1 MINEIRGSFGPTNSL
16 EKLEKTRRLERQFL
30 FVGASEVVGA
40 SPPSARD
47 SMPKDGPPKRQ
58 FLKRGEGISRFESGG
73 LADARSQYL
82 ERHPPK
88 AGGGS
93 RPPPDEPPDEP
104 PPRQPPRQPKRRQE
118 AAWATAT
125 VLVPSAPP
133 ADRTAP
139 AAIDDQALLPL
150 STKDRRLS
158 AEANVTLDEFEAL
171 EATVRE
177 QADAMVHVSGLG
189 SLALSV
195 PRGVMRPAS
204 AASSSAPL
212 RGGGTAAAADAPSDE
227 EHLYSDGMGDDEDE
241 EAWVEGYEDE
251 EDAAAGSPSRLGLP
265 PALPNLPP
273 APAAPPSYPPSYPP
287 SNHPIIRAPTAAAG
301 SPRRREGLSP
311 EQPGLGARA
320 ADEYIDDLASGSVG
334 VWPSEAATA
343 AVAAAVH
350 ASVAAEAA
358 EEAEAAEAEA
368 EEAAEEEGEDEESLS
383 WSLSARAPMKYGR
396 GGGTHEESGSTS
408 GSQDLWSSYS
418 IFNQG
423 GVGAGG
429 AGSNGC
435 VGGQGDEGGHESTGA
450 AGGTFLFADYD
461 DDGYGGYGGYGAA
474 DAPATA
480 PIDPN
485 EPPPVSRLVSSLFKP
500 PAPAP
505 NLAPAKL
512 PNLDSKPP
520 SAVGRG
526 AGACAAGRGAP
537 SGGRGGAPRAPPS
550 APAPSADP
558 SATAAEEE
566 TRRLRRKVQ
575 QLSEQLAAAVRAT
588 EEAEALLL
596 QQMAAAAGGASGA
609 AAMPLSLA
617 DAASLQSEREQFEA
631 YKVEEGRK
639 LLRERRVVERQAK
652 ALLKVPDR
660 KEREE
665 VDGLKAELAAA
676 RKEMQVR
683 DARWKMTAERLKKTA
698 QTAEAKVAELA
709 AEVAYL
715 EKCRVH
721 GWTPAGPN
729 PSHKQ
734 NSGVAAGVVAAAG
747 AASSIIRSSV

>member
-1 MINEIRGSFGPTNSL
+1 MDLCLEQWSPSFPMFFVHENAVLVRERRESRRAASYL
-16 EKLEKTRRLERQFL
+16 CDWSKTC
-30 FVGASEVVGA
+30 
-40 SPPSARD
+40 D

-104 PPRQPPRQPKRRQE
+104 PPRQPPRQPKRLQE

-189 SLALSV
+189 SLALSD

-204 AASSSAPL
+204 AASERVSSSAPL
-212 RGGGTAAAADAPSDE
+212 RAGGTAAAAEAPSDE

-287 SNHPIIRAPTAAAG
+287 SHPPPSNRAPTAAAG

-350 ASVAAEAA
+350 ASVAAEA
-358 EEAEAAEAEA
+358 EAEEAEA

-383 WSLSARAPMKYGR
+383 WSLSARAPTKYAHGR
-396 GGGTHEESGSTS
+396 GGDTREESGSTT

-429 AGSNGC
+429 TGFNGG
-435 VGGQGDEGGHESTGA
+435 VGGQGDESGHGAAGA

-474 DAPATA
+474 EAPATA

-512 PNLDSKPP
+512 PNLDSKLP

-526 AGACAAGRGAP
+526 TGAAAGAAGRGAP
-537 SGGRGGAPRAPPS
+537 SGGRGGARGAPPS
-550 APAPSADP
+550 AIAPSADP
-558 SATAAEEE
+558 SAAAAEEE

-575 QLSEQLAAAVRAT
+575 QLSEQLAAAVHAK

-596 QQMAAAAGGASGA
+596 QQTAAAAGGASGA

-631 YKVEEGRK
+631 YKAEEGRK

-652 ALLKVPDR
+652 ALLKVHDR

-665 VDGLKAELAAA
+665 AV
-676 RKEMQVR
+676 
-683 DARWKMTAERLKKTA
+683 
-698 QTAEAKVAELA
+698 
-709 AEVAYL
+709 
-715 EKCRVH
+715 
-721 GWTPAGPN
+721 PACL
-729 PSHKQ
+729 
-734 NSGVAAGVVAAAG
+734 
-747 AASSIIRSSV
+747 